1 MSDRAEADQEMSVRR
16 VRWPLVDIKIQ
27 ILFISSCR
35 TERSLQAS
43 GDLAGSNSAAT
54 ANWEMQE
61 IGDSAFAKSS
71 DESGEYDAS
80 MSAEELSVPGLGSE
94 DVKKNR
100 SRIERVLQTKSPR
113 VECVLER
120 RSCPRTI

>member
-27 ILFISSCR
+27 ILFFSSCR

-54 ANWEMQE
+54 VNWEMQE
-61 IGDSAFAKSS
+61 ILSLNFSFFGLILGHSS
-71 DESGEYDAS
+71 D
-80 MSAEELSVPGLGSE
+80 
-94 DVKKNR
+94 
-100 SRIERVLQTKSPR
+100 
-113 VECVLER
+113 
-120 RSCPRTI
+120 RTL